1 MICSLST
8 CRAQDL
14 QTLARR
20 TKRSVG
26 IGAGSITG
34 GRPRALVVRTV
45 KKPGHLGDQHDA
57 GTEFL
62 TLMLLQMT
70 PLVSVK
76 ALRTNPTCRARYN
89 FVQRGCRVA
98 RQETR
103 THDEKYWWV
112 LSQDVPLSVLDIE
125 EPWTSGHP
133 AVNTNMENTSSRPEL
148 KFTIQVETYSLD
160 LREEMAVV
168 LTSRDS
174 TEIEKHRRRGGH
186 PTDYLVNSL

>member
-45 KKPGHLGDQHDA
+45 KKARPSRRSTRRRHGISHPYATTDDTSGFRESVAH
-57 GTEFL
+57 EPNVSH
-62 TLMLLQMT
+62 TLH
-70 PLVSVK
+70 
-76 ALRTNPTCRARYN
+76 
-89 FVQRGCRVA
+89 FVQRGYRVA

-112 LSQDVPLSVLDIE
+112 LSHDVPLSVLDIE
-125 EPWTSGHP
+125 ETSTSGHP

-148 KFTIQVETYSLD
+148 KFTIQVETIQFGFT
-160 LREEMAVV
+160 R
-168 LTSRDS
+168 RDGS
-174 TEIEKHRRRGGH
+174 CS
-186 PTDYLVNSL
+186 DVS

>member
-76 ALRTNPTCRARYN
+76 PLRTNPTCRTRYISCN
-89 FVQRGCRVA
+89 V
-98 RQETR
+98 
-103 THDEKYWWV
+103 
-112 LSQDVPLSVLDIE
+112 DIE
-125 EPWTSGHP
+125 SHGRKQEHMTK
-133 AVNTNMENTSSRPEL
+133 N
-148 KFTIQVETYSLD
+148 I
-160 LREEMAVV
+160 
-168 LTSRDS
+168 
-174 TEIEKHRRRGGH
+174 GGCCPMMFH
-186 PTDYLVNSL
+186 